1 MIKVTPL
8 KVCNNM
14 DYADISLGV
23 REPVNYNNKSGLFIN
38 FFAPQVSLGETY
50 LKWPKTKMKTFQ
62 Q

>member
-50 LKWPKTKMKTFQ
+50 LK
-62 Q
+62 